1 MCFDKTGTLTE
12 SGLSL
17 QGVASTEHT
26 ADGRCKLGPVQP
38 HLAVAAPALQLVAAT
53 CHGLAELD
61 GQLVGDPLDQIIF
74 QVGCSLIPRP
84 DALILARCALPFAAS
99 GPGMHHCSMLRMLP
113 HSMRPACSQLPPCL
127 QATGW
132 RLQEG
137 TAQAQAQ
144 NNPAQARAVD
154 QVEQQAPTK
163 ACVQAPG
170 GQQHH
175 MIRRVDFSSELQRAA
190 CVVRS
195 PSEAGMVH
203 CTVQRLDPGTGS
215 GDDMDEAG
223 EPLLAGSSHPQGTPH
238 TSASS
243 ASSQAEQPGDLN
255 SSSLTGSTSQG
266 PPDAAQHE
274 TARLSVCVKGA
285 PEVICRLV
293 TPASVPANLDQI
305 LHHQTA
311 EGLRVI
317 ALASRQLPPDTTAAE
332 VRLDFCF

>member
-1 MCFDKTGTLTE
+1 MLHPGRMSLNICCPWAGHAALQYAAHVAAFHVACRQ
-12 SGLSL
+12 SGL
-17 QGVASTEHT
+17 
-26 ADGRCKLGPVQP
+26 
-38 HLAVAAPALQLVAAT
+38 
-53 CHGLAELD
+53 
-61 GQLVGDPLDQIIF
+61 PL
-74 QVGCSLIPRP
+74 C
-84 DALILARCALPFAAS
+84 
-99 GPGMHHCSMLRMLP
+99 M
-113 HSMRPACSQLPPCL
+113 

-144 NNPAQARAVD
+144 NHPAQAHAVD
-154 QVEQQAPTK
+154 QAGQQGPTE

-175 MIRRVDFSSELQRAA
+175 IIRRVDFSSELQRAA

-195 PSEAGMVH
+195 PAGAGMMH
-203 CTVQRLDPGTGS
+203 FTVQRLDPGTDS
-215 GDDMDEAG
+215 GDDSDEAG
-223 EPLLAGSSHPQGTPH
+223 EPLLAGSRHHQGTLH

-243 ASSQAEQPGDLN
+243 VSSQTEQAADLN
-255 SSSLTGSTSQG
+255 SSSLTGSIPQG

-285 PEVICRLV
+285 PEMICRLV
-293 TPASVPANLDQI
+293 TPASLPANLEQT

-317 ALASRQLPPDTTAAE
+317 ALASRQLPPDTTAAQ
-332 VRLDFCF
+332 VRLDSGC